1 MKLCMLGGGSFRTPH
16 VWQAILS
23 DPRWSRLDQVT
34 LFDVDADRVHTM
46 ERILNEMA
54 ASSADSPQLCVSSD
68 LREALTESDF
78 VFAALRVGGLRGRQD
93 DEHIALN
100 LDVLG
105 QETTGAG
112 GIAYALRTIPVMRR
126 VAMLMREVAPTAYL
140 INFTNPAGII
150 TESLYDILGDR
161 VLGICDTPA
170 ELGRRVAR
178 ILGVDHASAELD
190 YVGLNHLGWLRRF
203 LVDGVDLLP
212 SLIAD
217 DQAIGRLE
225 EAAIFGTEWIRSMGV
240 IPNEYLYYYY
250 YNRDAVHTI
259 AASDATRGDY
269 LSETQTRFFESA
281 SRSDS
286 PATLW
291 TDVSMRRSASY
302 MAEAKGGEHHAGPSG
317 DEPPEMGY
325 AGVALSVMSAISRN
339 ERTSMILNVANK
351 GTIRGLPDDA
361 IVEIPAMV
369 DANGLHPLS
378 TTPPDLHQ
386 TGLMQQ
392 VKAVERLTIEAAI
405 TGSRKVALSAFA
417 LHPLVDSVSVA
428 RRLLEGYESR
438 NPDLFSRLT
447 E

>member
-1 MKLCMLGGGSFRTPH
+1 MKLCILGGGSFRTPH

-23 DPRWSRLDQVT
+23 DSRWSRFDHVT

-46 ERILNEMA
+46 KRILDELA
-54 ASSADSPQLCVSSD
+54 APHADSPRLSVCSD
-68 LREALTESDF
+68 LRNALTESDF

-105 QETTGAG
+105 QETTGPG
-112 GIAYALRTIPVMRR
+112 GIAYAMRTIPVMRR
-126 VAMLMREVAPTAYL
+126 VATLMREVAPNAYL

-178 ILGVDHASAELD
+178 ILDVDHASAELD

-203 LVDGVDLLP
+203 LVDGVDMLP
-212 SLIAD
+212 SLLAD
-217 DQAIGRLE
+217 DQALSRLE
-225 EAAIFGTEWIRSMGV
+225 ETAIFGIEWIRSMGV

-250 YNRDAVHTI
+250 FNRDAVRKITT
-259 AASDATRGDY
+259 SGATRGDY
-269 LSETQTRFFESA
+269 LSETQTHFFESA
-281 SRSDS
+281 AKAES
-286 PATLW
+286 PASLW
-291 TDVSMRRSASY
+291 VDVSMKRSASY
-302 MAEAKGGEHHAGPSG
+302 MAEAKDGRDITGASGHEPS
-317 DEPPEMGY
+317 EMGY

-351 GTIRGLPDDA
+351 GTIRCLPDDA
-361 IVEIPAMV
+361 IVEVPAMV

-378 TTPPDLHQ
+378 ATQPNLHQ
-386 TGLMQQ
+386 AGLMQQ

-405 TGSRKVALSAFA
+405 TGSREAALSAFA

-428 RRLLEGYESR
+428 RKLLDGYLSS
-438 NPDLFSRLT
+438 NPDLSSALS